1 MAATAK
7 SRKKSVARGKA
18 RKTTRARKAKAKGR
32 SAARVAAGKGRAKRP
47 AKTAQAR
54 KKGLPA
60 KVAVAKRSTKK
71 VVGKRTVVSAAAGA
85 IRRSPSARIV
95 PAARTVSQVPRA
107 ERSYAR
113 KPTPAATGS
122 DVELAVPEL
131 AVTASVQGEVPAG
144 GE

>member
-1 MAATAK
+1 
-7 SRKKSVARGKA
+7 VARGKA

-32 SAARVAAGKGRAKRP
+32 SAARVAAGKGRAKTP

-60 KVAVAKRSTKK
+60 KVSVAKRSTKK
-71 VVGKRTVVSAAAGA
+71 VVGKRTVVSAAAG
-85 IRRSPSARIV
+85 P
-95 PAARTVSQVPRA
+95 
-107 ERSYAR
+107 
-113 KPTPAATGS
+113 

-131 AVTASVQGEVPAG
+131 AVTTSVQGEVPAG